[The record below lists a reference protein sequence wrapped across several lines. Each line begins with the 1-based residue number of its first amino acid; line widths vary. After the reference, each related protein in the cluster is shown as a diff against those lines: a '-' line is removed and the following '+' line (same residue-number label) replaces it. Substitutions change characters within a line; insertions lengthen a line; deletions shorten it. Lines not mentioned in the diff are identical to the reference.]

1 MTERE
6 NVIRENLQCVR
17 RKIERAAQK
26 AGRSA
31 DEIKLV
37 CVTKNFDTDDMAA
50 AIVAG
55 ADTVGENR
63 VQELCEKYGR
73 VCPKEWHLI
82 GHLQTNK
89 VKYIIDKADLI
100 QSVDSLRLMEEIEKQ
115 AAKKG
120 ITANILLQ
128 VNTSGE
134 ETKFGACVSD
144 IYNLVRAAGDMEHI
158 KVRGLMTIA
167 PLYVK
172 DVTNIL
178 HFDNTRK
185 LYLDIKEKKYDNVS
199 MDYLSMGMSGD
210 FEEAVACGSNMVRIG
225 SAIFGKRD
233 YSRAL

>member
-6 NVIRENLQCVR
+6 IEIRDNLARVR
-17 RKIERAAQK
+17 ERIAQAAVK
-26 AGRSA
+26 AGRSP
-31 DEIKLV
+31 DEIKLI
-37 CVTKNFDTDDMAA
+37 CVTKNFGTDDMAA
-50 AIVAG
+50 AIACGVEA
-55 ADTVGENR
+55 VGENR
-63 VQELCEKYGR
+63 VQELCDKFEQ
-73 VCPKEWHLI
+73 VHPKQWHLI

-89 VKYIIDKADLI
+89 VKYIIDKADMI

-115 AAKKG
+115 AEKKDV
-120 ITANILLQ
+120 TANILFQ

-134 ETKFGACVSD
+134 ETKFGASVEE
-144 IYNLVRAAGDMEHI
+144 IYRLAEAAVAMRHI

-172 DVTNIL
+172 NVTSIL

-185 LYLDIKEKKYDNVS
+185 LYLDIKEKKYDNIS

-210 FEEAVACGSNMVRIG
+210 FEEAIACGSNMVRVG

-233 YSRAL
+233 YGN